1 MSVIARLIC
10 LLFLLLPGAAAAAPY
25 PAHTNLFVNDQ
36 AGLLDADAEARLT
49 TRLQTL
55 KNNSGVEM
63 TVLTLNNWKDYA
75 DGGQTFEGFA
85 TGLFNEW
92 GVGASNRND
101 GMLVLISKDSHDI
114 RIELGDG
121 FDSGY
126 STAAARIIEE
136 TFVPAFRGGR
146 YQAGIESG
154 TGAIISEIALPNSR
168 GLPVPTH
175 HVPLMDRL
183 SPWLFGAF
191 AAFIVGT
198 KLFGRL
204 AGDWSY
210 RFRRCPQCGQI
221 GMHRAHVTG
230 EAVPT
235 GTVDETEPAAT
246 QTGLIVT
253 TCLHCSYRDQ
263 RPWMSDHSTRNDTHS
278 SSGGGSFGGGRSSGG
293 GASGKW

>member
-1 MSVIARLIC
+1 MFILYY
-10 LLFLLLPGAAAAAPY
+10 AP
-25 PAHTNLFVNDQ
+25 HTCSLASHV
-36 AGLLDADAEARLT
+36 ALLDAGAETRLQ

-75 DGGQTFEGFA
+75 DGGQTFEDFA
-85 TGLFNEW
+85 TGLFNDW

-101 GMLVLISKDSHDI
+101 GILMLISKDSLDI

-126 STAAARIIEE
+126 STTAATIIEE
-136 TFVPAFRGGR
+136 TFVPAFRGAR

-168 GLPVPTH
+168 GLPAPTH
-175 HVPLMDRL
+175 HVPLMERL

-191 AAFIVGT
+191 AAFIVGGGI
-198 KLFGRL
+198 FGRL

-210 RFRRCPQCGQI
+210 RFRRCPQCGQT
-221 GMHRAHVTG
+221 GMHRAHVTS
-230 EAVPT
+230 EAGPT
-235 GTVDETEPAAT
+235 GMVDETAPSET

-253 TCLHCSYRDQ
+253 TCMHCSYRDQ
-263 RPWMSDHSTRNDTHS
+263 RPWTSDHSTRQS
-278 SSGGGSFGGGRSSGG
+278 SSSSSNGGSFGGGRSSGG